1 MSVVCMRG
9 SGIIRDERDK
19 KYVSVPWIPPLSVV
33 FPPLPTHYLYANDI
47 NATSRNNAVS
57 HFLCSDGLL
66 QPNEFIPMGWWDSY
80 PLPHANHGG

>member
-19 KYVSVPWIPPLSVV
+19 KYVSVPGIPPVSVV
-33 FPPLPTHYLYANDI
+33 FPPPATHYLYANDI

-57 HFLCSDGLL
+57 HFLWGWGCLCLMNSFPWVGG
-66 QPNEFIPMGWWDSY
+66 IPCPMQITV
-80 PLPHANHGG
+80 AK